1 MECLNTTKNL
11 KINQNKTIGEVVV
24 VVEGESEEFKLLKHI
39 FVNVFDYN
47 YIPVKRNRGIT
58 DILKSKTN
66 KKSTVIIVNTSSSSM
81 KSIFTDVN
89 FEDELYDIIMK
100 DFKKSLKNIPIY
112 ILWDRDKENN
122 TKKKEKKGIETFRNS
137 MDNDYGMN
145 GLFLISYPC
154 VESYE
159 MSNFNKQTY
168 LMNFVSSDEAKSEK
182 KAHSKKYS
190 LTNISEDSLLN
201 AAGNMHRSFINYGIN
216 NYDPSKFY
224 EKNKRI
230 FKNEEAIYKTDGYYN
245 ALSLITV
252 MLVDLG
258 IIYEEEKA
266 DE

>member
-1 MECLNTTKNL
+1 MECQNTIKNL
-11 KINQNKTIGEVVV
+11 KINKNKTIGEVVV

-39 FVNVFDYN
+39 FVDVFDYN
-47 YIPVKRNRGIT
+47 YIPVKRKRGIT

-66 KKSTVIIVNTSSSSM
+66 KNSTVIIVNTSSSSM
-81 KSIFTDVN
+81 KSIFTDEN
-89 FEDELYDIIMK
+89 YEDELYELIMK

-122 TKKKEKKGIETFRNS
+122 TKEIAKKGIDTFKNS
-137 MDNDYGMN
+137 MDNDCGMN

-159 MSNFNKQTY
+159 ISNFNKQTY
-168 LMNFVSSDEAKSEK
+168 LMNFVSSEEAKREK
-182 KAHSKKYS
+182 KSHAKKYS

-201 AAGNMHRSFINYGIN
+201 AAGNMHRTFIRYDIN
-216 NYDPSKFY
+216 NYDPSNFY
-224 EKNKRI
+224 EKNKKI
-230 FKNEEAIYKTDGYYN
+230 FKFEESVYKSNGYYN

-258 IIYEEEKA
+258 IIYEE
-266 DE
+266 